1 MKIKSQTSIL
11 HNKAKELVF
20 LKFFLTVGQEKWV
33 GGLRALLLI
42 MYWLLSNLENKSVSN
57 IKNTH
62 DLLGFISLITEKCF
76 FKSIEFQTKK
86 YINLTNS
93 SLN

>member
-1 MKIKSQTSIL
+1 MVIILLNSSTIPPTGVLAQAEAPCPGEIPFLVEFTQPTAKSMLRLEQHRL
-11 HNKAKELVF
+11 
-20 LKFFLTVGQEKWV
+20 FFFFF
-33 GGLRALLLI
+33 
-42 MYWLLSNLENKSVSN
+42 N
-57 IKNTH
+57 